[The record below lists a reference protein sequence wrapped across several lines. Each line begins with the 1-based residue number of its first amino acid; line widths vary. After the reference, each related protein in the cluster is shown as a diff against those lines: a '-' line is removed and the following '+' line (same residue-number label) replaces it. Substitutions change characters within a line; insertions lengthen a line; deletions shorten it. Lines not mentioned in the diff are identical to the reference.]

1 VAPRRWRWYKRGYIP
16 NEKKVL
22 LIEDSALD
30 IAMVTDMLSRHGFA
44 IESATTAKDGYAKA
58 VSMKPDLILLDLML
72 PDGSGFDLC
81 RKIRSQSGLG
91 DKVLIVVLSIKN
103 DLADIEK
110 AFEAGADDYVVKPP
124 APGPLLK
131 KVQLYLG

>member
-1 VAPRRWRWYKRGYIP
+1 MP

-22 LIEDSALD
+22 LIEDSALVT
-30 IAMVTDMLSRHGFA
+30 AMVTDMLSRHGFA
-44 IESATTAKDGYAKA
+44 IESAMTAKDGYAKA